1 MSFQGFYTT
10 KGLTLAAKL
19 AAGTKLT
26 ITKVTAGSGETAK
39 SAAALAQEQQTLT
52 AGTAAISG
60 ESAVLPVTLAETSVT
75 AAYSL
80 TELGV
85 YAQDPDAGEILYQV
99 FRLDKPISLTAGGED
114 ACRFYLKQTVGAAGI
129 TVTCSPAGL
138 LVDEDLQP
146 LRAAVFAKNPG
157 DKSVTL
163 APTELFDYIKALPRM
178 LTDNLTIT
186 LTAGT
191 VMKAID
197 LTGFYGGGRLTIQ
210 AAEGA
215 DVQFAESLYVNHCKS
230 VFLTGLKFMGGRVY
244 NNGHVVAYNSC
255 VYLINCTLDAAND
268 SEAKGF
274 IATDGSRAWL
284 YGGSITNCGV
294 GVQAVGASVVSVYD
308 ISASGNTVGASVWSG
323 GIILLCGSTPELLG
337 GASNTKEGGLIVKA
351 NGTLL

>member
-1 MSFQGFYTT
+1 M
-10 KGLTLAAKL
+10 
-19 AAGTKLT
+19 
-26 ITKVTAGSGETAK
+26 
-39 SAAALAQEQQTLT
+39 
-52 AGTAAISG
+52 
-60 ESAVLPVTLAETSVT
+60 
-75 AAYSL
+75 
-80 TELGV
+80 
-85 YAQDPDAGEILYQV
+85 
-99 FRLDKPISLTAGGED
+99 
-114 ACRFYLKQTVGAAGI
+114 GAAGI

-191 VMKAID
+191 VTKAID

-210 AAEGA
+210 AEEGA
-215 DVQFAESLYVNHCKS
+215 NVQFADYLYVNHCKS
-230 VFLTGLKFMGGRVY
+230 VFLTGLKFMGGQVY
-244 NNGHVVAYNSC
+244 NKGHVVAYNSC
-255 VYLINCTLDAAND
+255 VYLTDCTFDSAND

-284 YGGSITNCGV
+284 YGGTVSNCGV
-294 GVQAVGASVVSVYD
+294 GVQAMGASVVSVYD